1 MLFNFKKKKG
11 TKNMRITIDSANVS
25 VEGGKV
31 IIDLNSAQLE
41 NILNANKV
49 QLSTLKP
56 KDEFKIGDEV
66 FIVLEQSD
74 NGTKVISK
82 EFAYTNKVFGD
93 CSDWKESPIRTLL
106 NGYYY
111 NKIAK
116 LVGASN
122 IISMERD
129 LTSLDGLDDYG
140 TCNDKISLLSA
151 SEYAKYHKIL
161 GLKSNYPDWWLTI
174 TPASTPSNDYSRGVC
189 FVGSYG
195 ILNWRDCGYCL
206 GVRPFLNLEPSIWVS
221 LNKSE

>member
-1 MLFNFKKKKG
+1 
-11 TKNMRITIDSANVS
+11 MRITIDRANVS

-31 IIDLNSAQLE
+31 IIDLDSAQLE
-41 NILNANKV
+41 NILNADKV

-82 EFAYTNKVFGD
+82 EFAYTKKAFGD
-93 CSDWKESPIRTLL
+93 CSDWRKSSIRALL
-106 NGYYY
+106 NGDYY

-116 LVGASN
+116 LVGENN

-140 TCNDKISLLSA
+140 ICNDEISLLSA

-161 GLKSNYPDWWLTI
+161 GLKSNYLDWWWII
-174 TPASTPSNDYSRGVC
+174 TPASTPSNGHSRDVCGVR
-189 FVGSYG
+189 SNG
-195 ILNWRDCGYCL
+195 ILFWNSCGFCY
-206 GVRPFLNLEPSIWVS
+206 GVRPFLNLKPSILVS
-221 LNKSE
+221 LNKDR

>member
-1 MLFNFKKKKG
+1 
-11 TKNMRITIDSANVS
+11 MRITIDRANVS

-31 IIDLNSAQLE
+31 IIDLDSAQLE

-82 EFAYTNKVFGD
+82 EFAYTNRVFGD
-93 CSDWKESPIRTLL
+93 CADWKKSPIRTLL
-106 NGYYY
+106 NGDYY

-122 IISMERD
+122 IILMERD
-129 LTSLDGLDDYG
+129 LTSLDGLNDYN

-161 GLKSNYPDWWLTI
+161 GLKSNYSDQWWTI
-174 TPASTPSNDYSRGVC
+174 TPASTPSNDYSRFVC
-189 FVGSYG
+189 YVGSNGVLYWS
-195 ILNWRDCGYCL
+195 NCGNCCY
-206 GVRPFLNLEPSIWVS
+206 GVRPFLNLEPSIWIS
-221 LNKSE
+221 LNKDR

>member
-1 MLFNFKKKKG
+1 
-11 TKNMRITIDSANVS
+11 MRITIDKANVS

-31 IIDLNSAQLE
+31 IIDLDSAQLE
-41 NILNANKV
+41 NILNADKV

-56 KDEFKIGDEV
+56 KDEFKIGNEV

-82 EFAYTNKVFGD
+82 EFAYTKKAFGD
-93 CSDWKESPIRTLL
+93 CSDWRKSSIRALL
-106 NGYYY
+106 NGDYY

-116 LVGASN
+116 LVGENN
-122 IISMERD
+122 IISIERD

-161 GLKSNYPDWWLTI
+161 GLKSNYPDWWWTI
-174 TPASTPSNDYSRGVC
+174 TPVSAPSNGYSRFVC
-189 FVGSYG
+189 YVGSNGVLYWS
-195 ILNWRDCGYCL
+195 NCGNCFR
-206 GVRPFLNLEPSIWVS
+206 VRPFLNLEPSIWIS

>member
-1 MLFNFKKKKG
+1 
-11 TKNMRITIDSANVS
+11 MRITIDKANVS
-25 VEGGKV
+25 VEDGKV
-31 IIDLNSAQLE
+31 IIDLDSAQLE
-41 NILNANKV
+41 NILNADKV

-82 EFAYTNKVFGD
+82 KFAYTNRDFGD
-93 CSDWKESPIRTLL
+93 CSDWKESPLRALL
-106 NGYYY
+106 NGDYY

-161 GLKSNYPDWWLTI
+161 GLKFNYPGWWWTI
-174 TPASTPSNDYSRGVC
+174 TPASTPSNNYFRFVYCINYSG
-189 FVGSYG
+189 F
-195 ILNWRDCGYCL
+195 LNWNDCGLCY
-206 GVRPFLNLEPSIWVS
+206 GVRPFLNLEPSILVS
-221 LNKSE
+221 LNKDR

>member
-1 MLFNFKKKKG
+1 
-11 TKNMRITIDSANVS
+11 MRITIDRANVS
-25 VEGGKV
+25 VEGKKV

-56 KDEFKIGDEV
+56 KDEFKICDEV

-74 NGTKVISK
+74 SGTKVISK
-82 EFAYTNKVFGD
+82 EFAYTDRVFGD
-93 CSDWKESPIRTLL
+93 CSDWKKSPIRTLL
-106 NGYYY
+106 NGDYY

-161 GLKSNYPDWWLTI
+161 GLKSNYPDWWWTI
-174 TPASTPSNDYSRGVC
+174 TPGSTPSNDYSRGVC
-189 FVGSYG
+189 CISSSGTLRWYSC
-195 ILNWRDCGYCL
+195 NDCC

>member
-1 MLFNFKKKKG
+1 
-11 TKNMRITIDSANVS
+11 MRITIDSANVS
-25 VEGGKV
+25 VEGKKV

-41 NILNANKV
+41 NILNTNKV
-49 QLSTLKP
+49 KLSTLKP

-82 EFAYTNKVFGD
+82 EFAYIDMDFGN
-93 CSDWKESPIRTLL
+93 CSDWKKSPIRTLL
-106 NGYYY
+106 NGDYY

-116 LVGASN
+116 LVGTSN

-161 GLKSNYPDWWLTI
+161 GLKSNYPDWWWTI
-174 TPASTPSNDYSRGVC
+174 TPASAPSNDYDRGVC
-189 FVGSYG
+189 CISSSGVLIWRRCSYC
-195 ILNWRDCGYCL
+195 NW
-206 GVRPFLNLEPSIWVS
+206 VRPFLNLEPSILVS
-221 LNKSE
+221 QYKLRGF

>member
-11 TKNMRITIDSANVS
+11 TKNMRITIDRANVS

-31 IIDLNSAQLE
+31 IIDLDSAQLE
-41 NILNANKV
+41 NILNADKV

-74 NGTKVISK
+74 NGTKVVSK
-82 EFAYTNKVFGD
+82 EFAYTNKAFGD
-93 CSDWKESPIRTLL
+93 CSDWKKSPIRTLL
-106 NGYYY
+106 NGDYY

-161 GLKSNYPDWWLTI
+161 GFKFKYTDCWWTI
-174 TPASTPSNDYSRGVC
+174 TSASTPSNDYSRGVC
-189 FVGSYG
+189 FVNSYG
-195 ILNWRDCGYCL
+195 ILGWNDCGCCI
-206 GVRPFLNLEPSIWVS
+206 GVRPFLNLEPSILVS
-221 LNKSE
+221 LNKD

>member
-1 MLFNFKKKKG
+1 
-11 TKNMRITIDSANVS
+11 MRITIDRANVS
-25 VEGGKV
+25 AEGEKV
-31 IIDLNSAQLE
+31 IIDLDSAQLE
-41 NILNANKV
+41 NILNADKV

-82 EFAYTNKVFGD
+82 EFAYTARDFGD
-93 CSDWKESPIRTLL
+93 CSDWKKSPLRALL
-106 NGYYY
+106 DCDYY

-174 TPASTPSNDYSRGVC
+174 TPASTPSNDYSCGVC
-189 FVGSYG
+189 CVGFNGVLRWGGCDSC
-195 ILNWRDCGYCL
+195 N
-206 GVRPFLNLEPSIWVS
+206 GVRPFLALESSILVS
-221 LNKSE
+221 LYQ

>member
-1 MLFNFKKKKG
+1 
-11 TKNMRITIDSANVS
+11 MRITIDRVNVS
-25 VEGGKV
+25 VKGGKV
-31 IIDLNSAQLE
+31 IIDLDSAQLE
-41 NILNANKV
+41 NILNADKV

-74 NGTKVISK
+74 NGTKVILK
-82 EFAYTNKVFGD
+82 EFAYNNRVFGD
-93 CSDWKESPIRTLL
+93 CADWKKSPIRTLL
-106 NGYYY
+106 NSDYY

-116 LVGASN
+116 LIGASN

-161 GLKSNYPDWWLTI
+161 GLKSNYPDWWWTI
-174 TPASTPSNDYSRGVC
+174 TPASTPSNNYFRSVCYVYSKGV
-189 FVGSYG
+189 
-195 ILNWRDCGYCL
+195 LAWNDCGCCS
-206 GVRPFLNLEPSIWVS
+206 GVRPFLNLEPSILVS
-221 LNKSE
+221 LNEDR

>member
-1 MLFNFKKKKG
+1 
-11 TKNMRITIDSANVS
+11 MRITIDKANVS
-25 VEGGKV
+25 IEGGKV
-31 IIDLNSAQLE
+31 IIDLDPAQLE
-41 NILNANKV
+41 NILNADKV

-82 EFAYTNKVFGD
+82 EFAYTNEAFGD
-93 CSDWKESPIRTLL
+93 CSDWKKSPIRILL
-106 NGYYY
+106 NGDYY

-122 IISMERD
+122 IIPMERD

-161 GLKSNYPDWWLTI
+161 GLKSNYPDWWVII
-174 TPASTPSNDYSRGVC
+174 TPASTPSNGYSRSICCVC
-189 FVGSYG
+189 YDSFLYWDNCDVHYK
-195 ILNWRDCGYCL
+195 I
-206 GVRPFLNLEPSIWVS
+206 RPFFNLEPSILVS
-221 LNKSE
+221 PL

>member
-1 MLFNFKKKKG
+1 
-11 TKNMRITIDSANVS
+11 MRITIDRVNVS
-25 VEGGKV
+25 VEGEKL
-31 IIDLNSAQLE
+31 IIDLDSAQLE
-41 NILNANKV
+41 NILNADKV

-56 KDEFKIGDEV
+56 KDEFKIGNEV

-82 EFAYTNKVFGD
+82 EFAYTNRAFGD
-93 CSDWKESPIRTLL
+93 CSDWKKSSIRTLL
-106 NGYYY
+106 NGDYY

-116 LVGASN
+116 LVRASN

-161 GLKSNYPDWWLTI
+161 GLKSNYPDWWWTI
-174 TPASTPSNDYSRGVC
+174 TPGSTPSNAYTRSVC
-189 FVGSYG
+189 SVDSHG
-195 ILNWRDCGYCL
+195 ILSWDGCGCWL
-206 GVRPFLNLEPSIWVS
+206 GVRPFLNLEPSILVS
-221 LNKSE
+221 LNKDR

>member
-1 MLFNFKKKKG
+1 
-11 TKNMRITIDSANVS
+11 MRITIDRANVS
-25 VEGGKV
+25 FEGKKV

-49 QLSTLKP
+49 QLSNLKQ

-82 EFAYTNKVFGD
+82 EFAYIDMDFGN
-93 CSDWKESPIRTLL
+93 CSDWKKSPIRTLL
-106 NGYYY
+106 NGDYY

-116 LVGASN
+116 LVGTSN

-161 GLKSNYPDWWLTI
+161 GLKSNYPDWWWTI
-174 TPASTPSNDYSRGVC
+174 TPASAPSNDYDRDVCCISSSGVLIC
-189 FVGSYG
+189 RRCSYC
-195 ILNWRDCGYCL
+195 NW
-206 GVRPFLNLEPSIWVS
+206 VRPFLALESSIFVS
-221 LNKSE
+221 LYQ

>member
-1 MLFNFKKKKG
+1 
-11 TKNMRITIDSANVS
+11 MRITIDRANVS

-31 IIDLNSAQLE
+31 IIDLDSAQLE
-41 NILNANKV
+41 NILNADKV

-82 EFAYTNKVFGD
+82 EFAYTARDFGD
-93 CSDWKESPIRTLL
+93 CSDWKKSPLRGLL
-106 NGYYY
+106 NCDYY

-161 GLKSNYPDWWLTI
+161 GLKSNYPDRWWTI
-174 TPASTPSNDYSRGVC
+174 TPASTPSNDYSRFVCYVGCNGV
-189 FVGSYG
+189 
-195 ILNWRDCGYCL
+195 LNWGDCGYCFR
-206 GVRPFLNLEPSIWVS
+206 VRPFLSLEPSILVS

>member
-1 MLFNFKKKKG
+1 
-11 TKNMRITIDSANVS
+11 MRITIDKANVS

-56 KDEFKIGDEV
+56 KDEFKIGNEV

-82 EFAYTNKVFGD
+82 EFVYTNKVFGD

-106 NGYYY
+106 NGDYY

-122 IISMERD
+122 IISMKRV

-161 GLKSNYPDWWLTI
+161 GLKSNYSDRWWTI
-174 TPASTPSNDYSRGVC
+174 TPASTPSNDYARLVCCVSSNGVLSWGVC
-189 FVGSYG
+189 GF
-195 ILNWRDCGYCL
+195 CG
-206 GVRPFLNLEPSIWVS
+206 GVRPFLNLEPSILVS
-221 LNKSE
+221 LNKDR

>member
-1 MLFNFKKKKG
+1 
-11 TKNMRITIDSANVS
+11 MRITIDRANVS

-31 IIDLNSAQLE
+31 IIDLDSTQLE
-41 NILNANKV
+41 NILNADKV

-82 EFAYTNKVFGD
+82 EFAYIDMDFGN
-93 CSDWKESPIRTLL
+93 CSDWKKSPLRALL
-106 NGYYY
+106 NCDYY

-116 LVGASN
+116 LVRASN
-122 IISMERD
+122 IISMKRD

-140 TCNDKISLLSA
+140 TCNDKISLLSV

-161 GLKSNYPDWWLTI
+161 GLKSNYPDWWWTI
-174 TPASTPSNDYSRGVC
+174 TPASAPSNVYDYGVC
-189 FVGSYG
+189 CVSYSG
-195 ILNWRDCGYCL
+195 ALIWRRCSYCN
-206 GVRPFLNLEPSIWVS
+206 GVRPFLSLEPSIWVS
-221 LNKSE
+221 LNKDR